1 MKFDK
6 KYPEAQTDF
15 EPKDLFIFK
24 SGRVYGCM
32 VCKDKTR
39 WISISFG
46 TYVCSEECL
55 DALWKEYHDAC

>member
-1 MKFDK
+1 MKFDE

-24 SGRVYGCM
+24 SGREYGCAN
-32 VCKDKTR
+32 CKEKTK
-39 WISISFG
+39 WISISFE